1 MEIVNRPRSP
11 IRGGLRCQLFIAAVI
26 ILGCCGLSMPV
37 MAQTPAASQSTA
49 TPPKA
54 SAKATMPNTG
64 LLPTPTE
71 LRHFVAAAF
80 AVQKIGRQVRP
91 ELKQANNDQER
102 IKLQRQAERKM
113 KAAVRAH
120 HLSVTR
126 YQQIYEAMQTDP
138 SVRKQVEELVQARRQ
153 AKKN

>member
-1 MEIVNRPRSP
+1 
-11 IRGGLRCQLFIAAVI
+11 
-26 ILGCCGLSMPV
+26 

-49 TPPKA
+49 MPPKA
-54 SAKATMPNTG
+54 SAKATTPNAG

-71 LRHFVAAAF
+71 LRHFVDAAF

-91 ELKQANNDQER
+91 ELKQATNDQER

-120 HLSVTR
+120 HLSVAR
-126 YQQIYEAMQTDP
+126 YQQIYEAMQTKP